1 MKSTT
6 NWIHVN
12 VKICIIA
19 VTEFSASFRS
29 SRWGNCLKT
38 GSRIS
43 AERGIDLIAEGLLGY
58 SILLLFF
65 LLNPHVFT
73 EQKYQSVEWSFALVK
88 PWGYQMASFD
98 VLLWSTSINFRHT
111 ACTLCEGPM
120 ACLDHWVS
128 LWKMRNMLFW
138 QIRWCLPSNLE
149 WWNYHI
155 YSRRS
160 QRCLSIYDETQQE
173 QTWSETKEIYTY
185 KNKTLSLNCYKL
197 WKQKNSIKGATK
209 MHFQERA
216 VKIQKGG
223 RNLE

>member
-1 MKSTT
+1 MKSIT

-65 LLNPHVFT
+65 LLNPDVFT

-88 PWGYQMASFD
+88 PWVYQMASFD
-98 VLLWSTSINFRHT
+98 VLLWSLSINFRHT
-111 ACTLCEGPM
+111 ACILCEGQWLVLITEFHYEKCEICSFDKYADAYPSTWNGETTTYI
-120 ACLDHWVS
+120 AEGVS
-128 LWKMRNMLFW
+128 
-138 QIRWCLPSNLE
+138 
-149 WWNYHI
+149 
-155 YSRRS
+155 
-160 QRCLSIYDETQQE
+160 
-173 QTWSETKEIYTY
+173 
-185 KNKTLSLNCYKL
+185 
-197 WKQKNSIKGATK
+197 
-209 MHFQERA
+209 
-216 VKIQKGG
+216 VV
-223 RNLE
+223 